1 MLAKRLSKLS
11 KVFNLIFLMKWKNS
25 VYIDMIQNESKI
37 LELFETILRIDM
49 SNDDDYTEEIKKIIG
64 EY

>member
-1 MLAKRLSKLS
+1 
-11 KVFNLIFLMKWKNS
+11 
-25 VYIDMIQNESKI
+25 MIQNESKI